1 MVGTSE
7 LCCVVKS
14 NISDDV
20 VLKGEP
26 NEWATLRWTD
36 EFGNSIAPFFTSLE
50 SGQPFLKEM
59 NGWQLKRY
67 PVSFVVECI
76 LADIKQETSFYTIDP
91 VSTEKFKALSPVQFL
106 TELICRKHPVG
117 IETQGLV
124 LEHPDIVPIEALFG
138 EGRDPNAEVDYR
150 RLLADADLIF
160 GVDVMSGKQ
169 FDRVWKIVARR
180 TRPYRAKQH
189 TGSRECRTRPGDDG
203 DREAGHTG
211 ARHQRTSRLLR
222 GRRQI
227 AGIKNRRAQ
236 VREIGAATVWRDG
249 RISRREVSSDRRVS
263 ISRRSTANAHMLA
276 PGQ

>member
-1 MVGTSE
+1 MVATSE

-14 NISDDV
+14 NISDVV

-36 EFGNSIAPFFTSLE
+36 DFGNSIAPFFTSLE

-124 LEHPDIVPIEALFG
+124 LEHPDIVPIEAFFG

-169 FDRVWKIVARR
+169 SIMFGRLSLEELVR
-180 TRPYRAKQH
+180 TGQSNILGVVNVGLNQETMEIDKLATLVQDIK
-189 TGSRECRTRPGDDG
+189 
-203 DREAGHTG
+203 GHHDYCGAG
-211 ARHQRTSRLLR
+211 AR
-222 GRRQI
+222 
-227 AGIKNRRAQ
+227 
-236 VREIGAATVWRDG
+236 
-249 RISRREVSSDRRVS
+249 
-263 ISRRSTANAHMLA
+263 
-276 PGQ
+276 